1 MKMNTDFMKGV
12 IVPILTPIDENE
24 LIDEKKMREQV
35 DYVIEGGVLGILAFG
50 SNGEFYVIEEDEME
64 RGLKIM
70 VNQAAGRVP
79 VYFGIGAISTKKCC
93 RLAKMAVAN
102 GAAGVSVLQ
111 PMFLKPTEAELF
123 LHFKTIAES
132 VPETPVL
139 LYNNPGRV
147 NYTLSGNLVERL
159 AHEVP
164 NIVGMKDTSGDI
176 TQTAEFIRRTRDVDF
191 KVFGGKDTLLY
202 ASMCHGAVGGVCT
215 AANFMPEL
223 ITDVYNKFVKGDF
236 KGSLEAQ
243 FKLNPVRLSMDGAS
257 FPVAAKDMA
266 NLRGRD
272 IGIPY
277 KPNLATPE
285 GPILDKIKGEMEKA
299 GLI

>member
-1 MKMNTDFMKGV
+1 MNTDFIKGV
-12 IVPILTPIDENE
+12 VVPILTPIDAEE
-24 LIDEKKMREQV
+24 KIDEKKMREQV
-35 DYVIEGGVLGILAFG
+35 DYVIDGGVSGILAFG

-70 VNQAAGRVP
+70 VDQAAGRVP

-102 GAAGVSVLQ
+102 GAAGVSILQ
-111 PMFLKPTEAELF
+111 PMFLKPTKDELF

-147 NYTLSGNLVERL
+147 GYTLSADLVEKL

-176 TQTAEFIRRTRDVDF
+176 TQTSEFIRRNRDVNF

-202 ASMCHGAVGGVCT
+202 ASLCHGAVGGVCT

-223 ITDVYNKFVKGDF
+223 ITDVYNKYVAGDLE
-236 KGSLEAQ
+236 GSLEAQ

-272 IGIPY
+272 IGDPY
-277 KPNLATPE
+277 KPNLPTPE
-285 GPILDKIKGEMEKA
+285 GPVLDRIKAEMKTA

>member
-1 MKMNTDFMKGV
+1 MNTEFMKGV
-12 IVPILTPIDENE
+12 VVPILTPITEEERN
-24 LIDEKKMREQV
+24 DEKKLREQV
-35 DYVIEGGVLGILAFG
+35 DYVIDGGVSGILAFG

-64 RGLKIM
+64 RGLSIM
-70 VNQAAGRVP
+70 VDQAAGRVP

-93 RLAKMAVAN
+93 RLAKMAEKK
-102 GAAGVSVLQ
+102 GAAGVSILQ
-111 PMFLKPTEAELF
+111 PMFLKPTEEELF
-123 LHFKTIAES
+123 LHFQTIADS
-132 VPETPVL
+132 VPNIPVL

-147 NYTLSGNLVERL
+147 GYTMSGNLVDRL
-159 AHEVP
+159 AHQVK

-202 ASMCHGAVGGVCT
+202 ASLCHGAVGGVCT

-223 ITDVYNKFVKGDF
+223 IVDVYNKYVSGDL

-266 NLRGRD
+266 NLRGRE
-272 IGIPY
+272 IGKPY

-285 GPILDKIKGEMEKA
+285 GPVLDRIKTEMKRA
-299 GLI
+299 GLIE